1 MELRYEYNDDGS
13 LKRTSAVDQSGAEWS
28 TYGPE
33 KYVVEYEYDSIGRVA
48 RKVVRDTPSDDDSTR
63 FEVDYTYD
71 GRGQLTRERIWRYD
85 VVSEMMVVTQD
96 IETQYDLGRN
106 PTSVKF
112 SDNSGWAYTE
122 PRVPVTGRSEA
133 KACGGDNH

>member
-33 KYVVEYEYDSIGRVA
+33 KYVVEYEYDSVGRVA

-63 FEVDYTYD
+63 FDKPSPEL
-71 GRGQLTRERIWRYD
+71 RF
-85 VVSEMMVVTQD
+85 VSGAAT
-96 IETQYDLGRN
+96 
-106 PTSVKF
+106 
-112 SDNSGWAYTE
+112 NS
-122 PRVPVTGRSEA
+122 P
-133 KACGGDNH
+133 

>member
-1 MELRYEYNDDGS
+1 M
-13 LKRTSAVDQSGAEWS
+13 
-28 TYGPE
+28 
-33 KYVVEYEYDSIGRVA
+33 VEYEYDSVGRVA

-96 IETQYDLGRN
+96 IQTSDDLGR
-106 PTSVKF
+106 K
-112 SDNSGWAYTE
+112 
-122 PRVPVTGRSEA
+122 RSC
-133 KACGGDNH
+133 KGPIY